1 MTLSQSAWT
10 TSGDRVRQVVTV
22 NGITASTPVI
32 VVDVSLTGS
41 DLEADSTVLDAWL
54 NGPSNQNIEQG
65 SNQLI
70 FYSISAP
77 TVNIPITIGVC

>member
-10 TSGDRVRQVVTV
+10 TSGDRVRQVVTI

-41 DLEADSTVLDAWL
+41 DLEADATVLDAWL
-54 NGPSNQNIEQG
+54 NGPSNQNIDQG
-65 SNQLI
+65 TNQLI
-70 FYSISAP
+70 FYCITTP
-77 TVNIPITIGVC
+77 DVNIPIVIGVC